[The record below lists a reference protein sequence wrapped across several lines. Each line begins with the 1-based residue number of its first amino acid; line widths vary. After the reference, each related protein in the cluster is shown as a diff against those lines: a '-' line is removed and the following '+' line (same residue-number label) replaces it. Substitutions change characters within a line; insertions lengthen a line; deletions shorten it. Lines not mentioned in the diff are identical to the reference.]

1 MRKWIIS
8 ICIIAILVCG
18 IYKYVQIAEAPIA
31 KPVIALDYAEERVR
45 ISAPAETENEILSSP
60 EPVQPEPSQRQW
72 QVYIQP
78 DMPEPFIE
86 VLKQYEDFTN
96 ADVQDINDENVR
108 AKLGDEWWYLYD
120 ELCMHG
126 TEIRYSLTD
135 LTGDGFPELIMG
147 IYVDY
152 TGIYDDYFDKVYPKV
167 VYYIS
172 PTEGIKMEFT
182 SSYFSMDFYEGGII
196 EHISAGVN
204 YTITYLRF
212 QEETESWEL
221 ADRIIVDWN
230 SQDDSESYYRGVN
243 TADFSDPANEPMSE
257 EEYREIVERYT
268 AEPVELEWI
277 PLFGGEE
284 SADSIEMHLMETP

>member
-1 MRKWIIS
+1 MRKRLIS
-8 ICIIAILVCG
+8 ICIIGILICG

-31 KPVIALDYAEERVR
+31 KPVIALDYTEESVQ
-45 ISAPAETENEILSSP
+45 ISAPTETEDENLSSP
-60 EPVQPEPSQRQW
+60 EPVQPEDVQRQW

-221 ADRIIVDWN
+221 ADRIIVDWDPR
-230 SQDDSESYYRGVN
+230 DDSESYYRGVN
-243 TADFSDPANEPMSE
+243 TADFSDSVNEPMSE

-268 AEPVELEWI
+268 TEAVELEWI
-277 PLFGGEE
+277 PLFCGETSDGKAE
-284 SADSIEMHLMETP
+284 